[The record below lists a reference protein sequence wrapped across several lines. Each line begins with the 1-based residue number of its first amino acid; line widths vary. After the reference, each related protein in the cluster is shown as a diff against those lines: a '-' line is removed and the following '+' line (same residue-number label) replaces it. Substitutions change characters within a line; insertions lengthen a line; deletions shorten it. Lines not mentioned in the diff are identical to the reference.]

1 MIGWY
6 HHSVPVLLSFLAGFF
21 VVFPAAAALFFV
33 VFPGF
38 FDFLPE

>member
-6 HHSVPVLLSFLAGFF
+6 HRVPVLLSFLAGFF
-21 VVFPAAAALFFV
+21 VVCPAAAALFFV

-38 FDFLPE
+38 FDFLPQ

>member
-1 MIGWY
+1 MVGWY
-6 HHSVPVLLSFLAGFF
+6 HRVPVLLSFAGFF

-38 FDFLPE
+38 FDFLPQ